1 MRDDTFMPALL
12 KALLGRSVGRRL
24 TLGFAILCLAMIAV
38 VANSSW
44 QMRQLQ
50 RNLSQALAG
59 SIDTLAHVQAL
70 NREVNAAALAA
81 RDVMLMPDEASRAAA
96 NGRLEQGRSRI
107 GEQIEAIIPMLASYS
122 DPQAK
127 ALGDEL
133 ADHSSGTLIVLLKL
147 SRLAKSGNLE
157 DGAKLLGHQVSPKL
171 EAFTQKIVATQAM
184 IVHNLDGVREQST
197 AQMQHSFMLSL
208 AGLALSLVLSAA
220 LAWAITR
227 SITRPVDATIVHA
240 ERIAGGDLSR
250 AVEVTRD
257 DELGRLQQAVQTM
270 QHGLARIVGEV
281 RIAANEIATGA
292 SQIAAG
298 NTDLSHRTEAQA
310 GSLQQTAS
318 SMEQFTSR
326 LRDSAQTAQQ
336 ADGLVQSASQAA
348 ARGGD
353 VVTQVVATM
362 QQISGASRKIV
373 DIIGVIDGIAFQ
385 TNILALNAA
394 VEAARAGEQGRGF
407 AVVASEVRQLAQ
419 RSADAARQI
428 KQLIADSVDKVD
440 AGSKLADEAGGSMRE
455 IVDQVTRVTGLIGEI
470 SHASAEQSQGIA
482 QVGHSISQV
491 DQATQQNAALVEQ
504 SAAAAESLERQATRL
519 TELVN
524 AFKL

>member
-197 AQMQHSFMLSL
+197 DQMQHSFMLSL
-208 AGLALSLVLSAA
+208 AGLALSLVL
-220 LAWAITR
+220 
-227 SITRPVDATIVHA
+227 
-240 ERIAGGDLSR
+240 
-250 AVEVTRD
+250 
-257 DELGRLQQAVQTM
+257 
-270 QHGLARIVGEV
+270 
-281 RIAANEIATGA
+281 
-292 SQIAAG
+292 
-298 NTDLSHRTEAQA
+298 
-310 GSLQQTAS
+310 
-318 SMEQFTSR
+318 
-326 LRDSAQTAQQ
+326 
-336 ADGLVQSASQAA
+336 
-348 ARGGD
+348 
-353 VVTQVVATM
+353 
-362 QQISGASRKIV
+362 
-373 DIIGVIDGIAFQ
+373 
-385 TNILALNAA
+385 
-394 VEAARAGEQGRGF
+394 
-407 AVVASEVRQLAQ
+407 
-419 RSADAARQI
+419 
-428 KQLIADSVDKVD
+428 
-440 AGSKLADEAGGSMRE
+440 
-455 IVDQVTRVTGLIGEI
+455 
-470 SHASAEQSQGIA
+470 
-482 QVGHSISQV
+482 
-491 DQATQQNAALVEQ
+491 
-504 SAAAAESLERQATRL
+504 
-519 TELVN
+519 
-524 AFKL
+524 